1 MTPNFQRIRDAL
13 TQHCLDSMNNI
24 YTITVDDV
32 VDYIEKEL
40 SPATSSRRFFGM
52 TIQLAA
58 LDEVSLAIE
67 IADAIGNVGIV
78 ELIESAICE
87 AIKTQITIA
96 HEAAFEA
103 QNESEFIEEMC
114 S

>member
-24 YTITVDDV
+24 YTITIDDV

-40 SPATSSRRFFGM
+40 SPAM
-52 TIQLAA
+52 TAQLAS

-67 IADAIGNVGIV
+67 IADAIGNTGIM
-78 ELIESAICE
+78 ELIEAAICE
-87 AIKTQITIA
+87 TIKMQIQIA
-96 HEAAFEA
+96 REAVLEA
-103 QNESEFIEEMC
+103 QSESQFIEVVC

>member
-24 YTITVDDV
+24 FTITIDDV

-40 SPATSSRRFFGM
+40 SPVMR
-52 TIQLAA
+52 IQLAA
-58 LDEVSLAIE
+58 LDEASLAIE
-67 IADAIGNVGIV
+67 IADAIGNAGIM
-78 ELIESAICE
+78 ELIEAAICE
-87 AIKTQITIA
+87 TIKTQIQIA
-96 HEAAFEA
+96 REAVLEA
-103 QNESEFIEEMC
+103 QSESQFIEEVC

>member
-40 SPATSSRRFFGM
+40 SPAM

-87 AIKTQITIA
+87 AIKTQTTIA
-96 HEAAFEA
+96 REAVLEA
-103 QNESEFIEEMC
+103 QTESEFIKEVC
-114 S
+114 A

>member
-24 YTITVDDV
+24 YTITIDDV

-40 SPATSSRRFFGM
+40 SPATKA
-52 TIQLAA
+52 QLAS
-58 LDEVSLAIE
+58 LDEASLAIE
-67 IADAIGNVGIV
+67 IADAIGNAGIM
-78 ELIESAICE
+78 ELIEAAICE
-87 AIKTQITIA
+87 TIKTQIQIA
-96 HEAAFEA
+96 REAVLEA
-103 QNESEFIEEMC
+103 QSESQFIEEVC

>member
-40 SPATSSRRFFGM
+40 SPAM

-96 HEAAFEA
+96 RESVLEA
-103 QNESEFIEEMC
+103 QTESEFIEEVC
-114 S
+114 A

>member
-1 MTPNFQRIRDAL
+1 MTPNFQRIKDAL
-13 TQHCLDSMNNI
+13 TQHCLDSLGNI

-40 SPATSSRRFFGM
+40 SPTL
-52 TIQLAA
+52 TTQLATI
-58 LDEVSLAIE
+58 DEVSLSIE
-67 IADAIGNVGIV
+67 IADAIGNAGIM

-87 AIKTQITIA
+87 TVKTQIQVA
-96 HEAAFEA
+96 REAVLEA
-103 QNESEFIEEMC
+103 QGESQFIEEVC

>member
-24 YTITVDDV
+24 YTVTIDDV

-40 SPATSSRRFFGM
+40 SPAMKT
-52 TIQLAA
+52 QLAV
-58 LDEVSLAIE
+58 LDETNLAIE
-67 IADAIGNVGIV
+67 IADAIGNAGIM
-78 ELIESAICE
+78 ELIETAICE
-87 AIKTQITIA
+87 TIKTQIQIA
-96 HEAAFEA
+96 HEAVLEA
-103 QNESEFIEEMC
+103 QSESQFIEEVC

>member
-1 MTPNFQRIRDAL
+1 MTPNIQRIKGAL

-40 SPATSSRRFFGM
+40 SPAAKA
-52 TIQLAA
+52 QLAA
-58 LDEVSLAIE
+58 LDEASLAIE

-87 AIKTQITIA
+87 SIKTQTTIA
-96 HEAAFEA
+96 REAVLEA
-103 QNESEFIEEMC
+103 QTESEFIEEMC
-114 S
+114 A

>member
-1 MTPNFQRIRDAL
+1 MTPNLQRIRDAL

-40 SPATSSRRFFGM
+40 SPAMR
-52 TIQLAA
+52 IQLAS
-58 LDEVSLAIE
+58 LDEASLAIE
-67 IADAIGNVGIV
+67 IADAIGNAGIM
-78 ELIESAICE
+78 ELIETAICE
-87 AIKTQITIA
+87 TIKTQIQIA
-96 HEAAFEA
+96 REAVLEA
-103 QNESEFIEEMC
+103 QSESQFIVEVC

>member
-24 YTITVDDV
+24 YTITIDDV

-40 SPATSSRRFFGM
+40 SPATKA
-52 TIQLAA
+52 QLAA
-58 LDEVSLAIE
+58 LDEACIAIE
-67 IADAIGNVGIV
+67 IADAIGNAGIM
-78 ELIESAICE
+78 ELIETAICE
-87 AIKTQITIA
+87 TIKTQIQIA
-96 HEAAFEA
+96 REAVLEA
-103 QNESEFIEEMC
+103 QSESQFIEKVC

>member
-1 MTPNFQRIRDAL
+1 MTPKFQRIKDAL

-40 SPATSSRRFFGM
+40 SPAMR
-52 TIQLAA
+52 IQLAS
-58 LDEVSLAIE
+58 LDEASLAIE
-67 IADAIGNVGIV
+67 IADAIGNAGIM
-78 ELIESAICE
+78 ELIETAICE
-87 AIKTQITIA
+87 AIKTQIQIA
-96 HEAAFEA
+96 REAVLEA
-103 QNESEFIEEMC
+103 QSESQFIVEVC